1 MKIGIF
7 GGSFNPPTKMHLLI
21 AEKLIK
27 EKYVDKIIYVP
38 TGKIYKYKNNLI
50 ADKYRYQML
59 KIMTQNNKNI
69 LVSDYELKPYE
80 VYTYQTLKHFQNKYK
95 NDTIYFICGSD
106 NLSYINKWKNAL
118 EIMQNY
124 KILVIKREGYSVD
137 DILSKLNEYK
147 DNIIITKVK
156 EKNISSTLA
165 RNYIAQ
171 KDFQKLNKV
180 IDERIIDYI
189 IKNKLY

>member
-69 LVSDYELKPYE
+69 LVSDYELKPCE
-80 VYTYQTLKHFQNKYK
+80 VYTYQTLKHFQNKYQ

-106 NLSYINKWKNAL
+106 NLSYINEWKNAL

-124 KILVIKREGYSVD
+124 KILVVKREGYNTD
-137 DILSKLNEYK
+137 EILTKLTKYK
-147 DNIIITKVK
+147 DNIIITKLK
-156 EKNISSTLA
+156 EKDTSSTLA
-165 RNYIAQ
+165 RNYISQ
-171 KDFQKLNKV
+171 KDFRSLNKIV
-180 IDERIIDYI
+180 DEKIIDYI

>member
-38 TGKIYKYKNNLI
+38 TGKMYKYKNNLI
-50 ADKYRYQML
+50 SDKYRYQML

-69 LVSDYELKPYE
+69 LVSDYELKPHE